1 MITVDMWHKE
11 DKVENVNGFNI
22 MFNDIN
28 CFYSG
33 NFYIDNK
40 IVGDFY
46 AETIQELKETLPHL
60 AEKIE
65 ASLN

>member
-1 MITVDMWHKE
+1 MIKVDMWYK

-46 AETIQELKETLPHL
+46 AETIQDLKEKVPHL